1 MFSRFNA
8 HARRTV
14 ILAQEEARLLNH
26 NYVGTEHLL
35 LALARPADTAAGRI
49 LESQGASNTAVR
61 DRIVGLIGAGVTG
74 HSGHLPF
81 TLDATS
87 ALEAAVR
94 EAIMFGHD
102 YVGTEHLLLGLAGMQ
117 TGAASLIL
125 TNLASSTERI
135 LDAAT
140 AALRDA
146 GPAAEE
152 SAGPGFTLSA

>member
-14 ILAQEEARLLNH
+14 ILAQEEARMLNH

-35 LALARPADTAAGRI
+35 LALARPADTVAGRI
-49 LESQGASNTAVR
+49 LQTQGATNTAVR
-61 DRIVGLIGAGVTG
+61 DRIVELIGTGMTG

-81 TLDATS
+81 TPDAKT

-102 YVGTEHLLLGLAGMQ
+102 YVGTEHLLLGLNGMK
-117 TGAASLIL
+117 TGVASLIL
-125 TNLASSTERI
+125 ANLASDTDRIRDAVTE
-135 LDAAT
+135 
-140 AALRDA
+140 ALRDA
-146 GPAAEE
+146 GPAAEDQT
-152 SAGPGFTLSA
+152 GPGFTLSA